1 MGDGSLKPIDQIK
14 VGDKVLATDPVTGET
29 GPRTVLTTF
38 GDSGT
43 KDMVR
48 VTVDT
53 DGERGT
59 KTGTLQ
65 VTDNHPFWIPALNQW
80 VDAGKL
86 KPGMWLRTSA
96 GTHVQITAVD
106 TWTRHQQ
113 VHNLTVESD
122 HTYYAAAGTT
132 PVLVHNCPPS
142 GQAVIHAH
150 TEDGGNIH
158 FTIEVMDSAG
168 NVRHTHL
175 MPTADRM
182 QTPISDYTGPSGP
195 IQVTFNL
202 PDARAALAYQAKV
215 VDTGQGPYSWFQNS
229 CLTHCAD
236 VLRAGGVTD
245 LPENGKRLIVWAKRG
260 MNSEFRAF

>member
-1 MGDGSLKPIDQIK
+1 M
-14 VGDKVLATDPVTGET
+14 KVLASDPVTGRT
-29 GPRTVLTTF
+29 SPRTVLTTF

-43 KDMVR
+43 KNMVR

-65 VTDNHPFWIPALNQW
+65 VTDNHPFWIPALKQW

-96 GTHVQITAVD
+96 GTYVQITAIN

-132 PVLVHNCPPS
+132 PVLVHNCQNVSSRLEATADAGERQQADFASEFVSPS
-142 GQAVIHAH
+142 GQVYTAH
-150 TEDGGNIH
+150 NKEYVEIPEGLKDILRENRHPAFVCSEMKCLAKAYEKEGVAGVSGG
-158 FTIEVMDSAG
+158 
-168 NVRHTHL
+168 
-175 MPTADRM
+175 RM
-182 QTPISDYTGPSGP
+182 TTVFVGD
-195 IQVTFNL
+195 
-202 PDARAALAYQAKV
+202 
-215 VDTGQGPYSWFQNS
+215 
-229 CLTHCAD
+229 
-236 VLRAGGVTD
+236 
-245 LPENGKRLIVWAKRG
+245 
-260 MNSEFRAF
+260 SEFGEHATLASPCKACRRVLSSLFVRIVENEAM

>member
-1 MGDGSLKPIDQIK
+1 MGDGSRKPIDQIK
-14 VGDKVLATDPVTGET
+14 VGDKVMATDPVTGKT

-43 KDMVR
+43 KNMVR

-65 VTDNHPFWIPALNQW
+65 VTDNHPFWIPALKQW

-96 GTHVQITAVD
+96 GTHVQISAIN

-132 PVLVHNCPPS
+132 PVLVHNCGSFDPQT
-142 GQAVIHAH
+142 GRL
-150 TEDGGNIH
+150 TEDAFEAYDKAFGPQ
-158 FTIEVMDSAG
+158 V
-168 NVRHTHL
+168 
-175 MPTADRM
+175 ADGVEYQAMRM
-182 QTPISDYTGPSGP
+182 HDGTEEAADH
-195 IQVTFNL
+195 VL
-202 PDARAALAYQAKV
+202 PGLGHDTDALALFFDSLATRNFTH
-215 VDTGQGPYSWFQNS
+215 VDPRFDSGSSQ
-229 CLTHCAD
+229 
-236 VLRAGGVTD
+236 
-245 LPENGKRLIVWAKRG
+245 
-260 MNSEFRAF
+260 SEALLFI